1 MNNNYLIN
9 GDIKLIL
16 DYINISK
23 KQLAEKLD
31 VDKVTLERW
40 ISSAVNIDDVNIEK
54 IYSFAFKN
62 DILINEIKSQLY
74 LENIQDD
81 YHKIL
86 FHGAK
91 SGLNGKIDIK
101 RSRKNND
108 FGQGFY
114 CGESY
119 DQAAL
124 FVSGF
129 ENSCIYTINLDTSNL
144 SCVRFYV
151 NQEWML
157 AIAYFRGKL
166 TKYKNNDLVQSLLKK
181 LEYVDYVIA
190 PITDNRMYQI
200 IDSFI
205 NGEITDEQ
213 CKHCLAATNLGY
225 QYVFKTQKAL
235 DQIQILEK
243 MYYSNA
249 EKNKYQS
256 KRMGD
261 NKISESKIKIARIQ
275 YRGQGQYIDEIL

>member
-1 MNNNYLIN
+1 MDNNYLLIE
-9 GDIKLIL
+9 DIKLIL
-16 DYINISK
+16 NYNHISK
-23 KQLAEKLD
+23 KQFAEKLG

-40 ISSAVNIDDVNIEK
+40 ISGNINIDDVNIEK
-54 IYSFAFKN
+54 IYSYAFKK

-74 LENIQDD
+74 IENIQND

-91 SGLNGKIDIK
+91 NGLNGKIDIK

-114 CGESY
+114 CGENY

-124 FVSGF
+124 FVNGF
-129 ENSCIYTINLDTSNL
+129 EKSCIYVIDLDTTSL
-144 SCVRFYV
+144 TSVVFKV
-151 NQEWML
+151 SQEWML
-157 AIAYFRGKL
+157 AIAYFRGRLGYYSEKPII
-166 TKYKNNDLVQSLLKK
+166 QSILKR
-181 LEYVDYVIA
+181 LENVDYIVTPIA
-190 PITDNRMYQI
+190 DNRMYQI

-235 DQIQILEK
+235 DQIQILER
-243 MYYSNA
+243 MYYSNT
-249 EKNKYQS
+249 EKNKFQS
-256 KRMGD
+256 KRTIIRLL
-261 NKISESKIKIARIQ
+261 NPK
-275 YRGQGQYIDEIL
+275 